1 MRSRIVFWAV
11 ASTIGRSNAKL
22 RRSPL
27 TAYERAGNVTFRP
40 VPPRRSHTL
49 NPINLSPASGDS
61 PLKWSST
68 SASFPGG
75 FPRSLAVI
83 LIVRSLVVWL
93 VCIVLLLLGTV
104 IGSFAALRNH
114 HEPSRRGQKRSARDP
129 RRPRLARS
137 VSRGPGTAPAAAYSA
152 PGRPTKTGPPRGANI
167 KNKRA

>member
-1 MRSRIVFWAV
+1 MSRSGL
-11 ASTIGRSNAKL
+11 GRHAAPT
-22 RRSPL
+22 RRD
-27 TAYERAGNVTFRP
+27 
-40 VPPRRSHTL
+40 
-49 NPINLSPASGDS
+49 PINFSPTSGDS

-83 LIVRSLVVWL
+83 LILRLSVWWL

-137 VSRGPGTAPAAAYSA
+137 VSRCPGTAAAAASSVHV
-152 PGRPTKTGPPRGANI
+152 RSTKTGPARGAHI
-167 KNKRA
+167 KNNRAQRAHDQGSGVVPNR